1 MPLRILFLCVANS
14 ARSQMAEGLARHLFG
29 DRARIQSAGS
39 FPAFVHPR
47 AIEALGE
54 LGIDTGAHYSKS
66 VDEIDLDRVDL
77 IITLCADEVCPVVAS
92 RVEKLHWPLPDPAR
106 QPSSRQPDAFRA
118 ARDDLRRRLEAL
130 GRERDLLPERQGR
143 EPEPQAR
150 QAGPASAGPAADG
163 ADPAPRDARPPASGE
178 DD

>member
-1 MPLRILFLCVANS
+1 
-14 ARSQMAEGLARHLFG
+14 MAEGLARQLFG

-54 LGIDTGAHYSKS
+54 LGIDTGGHYSKS

-106 QPSSRQPDAFRA
+106 QPSRRQPDAFRA
-118 ARDDLRRRLEAL
+118 VRDDLRQRLEAL
-130 GRERDLLPERQGR
+130 GRERDLLQERQAQ
-143 EPEPQAR
+143 EPQE
-150 QAGPASAGPAADG
+150 GPASAGPATDG
-163 ADPAPRDARPPASGE
+163 ADPAPPDARHPAPGE